1 MVDPG
6 GATFSLMY
14 LPAGTISLPTPVA
27 AIIPLTPSLRAT
39 LGLGAVWD
47 IALKRP
53 TSDNLSATPQT
64 LVLCAVYPLGQVP
77 SL

>member
-14 LPAGTISLPTPVA
+14 LPAGTVNLPTPVA
-27 AIIPLTPSLRAT
+27 AIIPLTPATRAA

-47 IALKRP
+47 VSLTRP
-53 TSDNLSATPQT
+53 TADNLSAPAQT